1 MADTNYTKQ
10 KKRIE
15 KLYEAL
21 KKETPYVAQVCG
33 DQPPE
38 YPLQRITKSHN
49 NTFLH
54 LAIRFKQKDLV
65 NELLQKLTA
74 DGCHPL
80 SNIKND
86 EGNTI
91 LHQLASSNTMKD
103 VAEKMVKRYQD
114 EDPMLLIKRND
125 LGETPI
131 FCAARYGQTE
141 MFEFL
146 AKEMK
151 QKEQDGK
158 PHLQRDDKTTVLHIS
173 VTTECFDLA
182 LIIASTYPCLIE
194 EKDHDSMT
202 ALQYLACN
210 PSAFGKNMKM
220 KQGVMEELM
229 ISLDPSKELGNN
241 LKKIFNM
248 CTSKDKTGN
257 SDTSMKSYK
266 RCSPTL
272 QRLIKLLVEKDA
284 SWHASIDSQ
293 EVVPSNTKGGQQL
306 KIEHYGEESQKTEG
320 QNPQKNEGQNSNKC
334 KKSDE
339 TPLFLATISNIKEIV
354 EEILLY
360 HPMELEHTNKEGM
373 NILQVAIL
381 HHDEE
386 IFDMLVKSEVLPR
399 RLFLA
404 TDNQGNSLL
413 HMVGQNIKSQAS
425 EKMQNPAFQ
434 LRNQLMLFQDV
445 KSACKMHLT
454 KPLNNDHQTAE
465 ELFAASKEN
474 LHQEAKEWLMR
485 TGENCTILS
494 VFIATVAFAVAYTV
508 PGGPDQSTGIPIL
521 KRKPLF
527 VVFIMADVISLTFAL
542 TSVGIFLSILTST
555 FPLHHFE
562 TYLLKK
568 LTLGIKFMVFSVS
581 MMAVTFGATIV
592 LIMTHNWESVFWYV
606 VAFLPVPI
614 FFLSYSPLRSAV
626 LMRSTELVKNFVPIL
641 LLPFLFP
648 TYGAYKGQRWTK
660 KKFRF
665 CWNNT
670 QSPQPTAAPCTQ
682 V

>member
-1 MADTNYTKQ
+1 MADINYTKQ

-38 YPLQRITKSHN
+38 YPLQRISKSHN

-86 EGNTI
+86 EGNTS
-91 LHQLASSNTMKD
+91 LQQYH
-103 VAEKMVKRYQD
+103 ERY
-114 EDPMLLIKRND
+114 PMLLIARND

-131 FCAARYGQTE
+131 FGAARYGQIE
-141 MFEFL
+141 MFKFL
-146 AKEMK
+146 AKKMDLNNRSAREVK
-151 QKEQDGK
+151 R
-158 PHLQRDDKTTVLHIS
+158 HLQRDDKTTVLHIS
-173 VTTECFDLA
+173 VTTECFDLN
-182 LIIASTYPCLIE
+182 
-194 EKDHDSMT
+194 SMT
-202 ALQYLACN
+202 LQYLACN
-210 PSAFGKNMKM
+210 PSAFGKNTKM
-220 KQGVMEELM
+220 RQGVMEELM
-229 ISLDPSKELGNN
+229 ITLDPFKELGNN

-248 CTSKDKTGN
+248 CTSKDNTGN
-257 SDTSMKSYK
+257 GDTGMKSYK

-293 EVVPSNTKGGQQL
+293 EVVPSNTEEL
-306 KIEHYGEESQKTEG
+306 KIEEHSSELFSKIDGQQSKIEEHSFELLLKKYGQESRKMEG
-320 QNPQKNEGQNSNKC
+320 QNPQKIEGQNSNKN

-339 TPLFLATISNIKEIV
+339 TPLFLATISNIKEI
-354 EEILLY
+354 
-360 HPMELEHTNKEGM
+360 
-373 NILQVAIL
+373 
-381 HHDEE
+381 
-386 IFDMLVKSEVLPR
+386 SEVLPR

-413 HMVGQNIKSQAS
+413 HMVGQINTKSQVN
-425 EKMQNPAFQ
+425 ENMQNPAFQ
-434 LRNQLMLFQDV
+434 LRNELMLFQDV
-445 KSACKMHLT
+445 KKACKMHLT
-454 KPLNNDHQTAE
+454 EPLNNDHQTAE
-465 ELFAASKEN
+465 ELFAASNEN
-474 LHQEAKEWLMR
+474 LHKDAKEWLMA
-485 TGENCTILS
+485 TTENCTILS

-508 PGGPDQSTGIPIL
+508 PGGSDGTTGIPIF
-521 KRKPLF
+521 KGKPLF
-527 VVFIMADVISLTFAL
+527 VVFIMAD
-542 TSVGIFLSILTST
+542 
-555 FPLHHFE
+555 
-562 TYLLKK
+562 K

-581 MMAVTFGATIV
+581 MMAVAFGATIV

-648 TYGAYKGQRWTK
+648 TYGAYKGQRCTK

>member
-38 YPLQRITKSHN
+38 YPLQRISKSHN

-103 VAEKMVKRYQD
+103 VAEKMVERYQD
-114 EDPMLLIKRND
+114 EDPMLLIARND

-131 FCAARYGQTE
+131 FGAARYGQIE

-146 AKEMK
+146 AMK
-151 QKEQDGK
+151 MDLNNRSAREVKR
-158 PHLQRDDKTTVLHIS
+158 HLQSDDKTTVLHIS
-173 VTTECFDLA
+173 VTTECFDR
-182 LIIASTYPCLIE
+182 
-194 EKDHDSMT
+194 DSMT

-220 KQGVMEELM
+220 RQGVMEELM
-229 ISLDPSKELGNN
+229 ITLDPFKELGNN
-241 LKKIFNM
+241 LKKIFN
-248 CTSKDKTGN
+248 SE
-257 SDTSMKSYK
+257 
-266 RCSPTL
+266 CSPIL
-272 QRLIKLLVEKDA
+272 QELVKILVEKDT
-284 SWHASIDSQ
+284 SWHASINSQ
-293 EVVPSNTKGGQQL
+293 EGDPSNTKEVE
-306 KIEHYGEESQKTEG
+306 IEHSSELFLKRDGQESLETEG
-320 QNPQKNEGQNSNKC
+320 QNPQENKGQNSNNH

-354 EEILLY
+354 EEIL
-360 HPMELEHTNKEGM
+360 
-373 NILQVAIL
+373 IL
-381 HHDEE
+381 
-386 IFDMLVKSEVLPR
+386 LPR

-413 HMVGQNIKSQAS
+413 HMVGQNKKSQAI

-445 KSACKMHLT
+445 KKACKMHLT

-465 ELFAASKEN
+465 ELFA
-474 LHQEAKEWLMR
+474 EWLMS

-508 PGGPDQSTGIPIL
+508 PGGSDGTTGIPIL
-521 KRKPLF
+521 KGKPLF

-555 FPLHHFE
+555 FPLQHFE

-581 MMAVTFGATIV
+581 MMAVAFGATIV

-670 QSPQPTAAPCTQ
+670 QSPQPTAASCTQ